1 MKKNVTQAGDLKS
14 AFANRQAKEAE
25 KSTSNELS
33 IDERRKPF
41 SDRFGV
47 AKLDQWKQE
56 FGGRELI
63 YLKVDDDMA
72 VLRPVTADDLGDYM
86 TSIGTNGM
94 SKAVAFIL
102 EQLWLEGDHPLV
114 ENEDKFIA
122 VFLQINQI
130 LEGKKCDYF
139 RF

>member
-1 MKKNVTQAGDLKS
+1 MKSEKIKEGDLKS
-14 AFANRQAKEAE
+14 AFANRQKKESEKISSSNEAE
-25 KSTSNELS
+25 NKKKF
-33 IDERRKPF
+33 I
-41 SDRFGV
+41 DRFGQD
-47 AKLDQWKQE
+47 KLDKWKSE

-63 YLKVDDDMA
+63 CLKHDDDMA

-122 VFLQINQI
+122 VFMQINNI
-130 LEGKKCDYF
+130 LEGKKAEFF